1 MYEIIIGRSPKD
13 HRLLGTKGTILL
25 GKHYVQMDRELSMA
39 NPIYLDI
46 NKPHAVLVAGKRG
59 SGKSYTLGVMAE
71 GISELEPEIKQ
82 NISTV
87 IFDTMGIYWSM
98 KNPNLRDAKLL
109 TEWKLEPKS
118 ANISVYSPIGKFD
131 EYQRAGFPA
140 DKPLAIKP
148 NTMSAKEWSEIFKID
163 ELSTASLLLE
173 RAIAVIKED
182 TPNFSLTKL
191 MKAIKGDKD
200 ADEKDVK
207 IILSKLRAIK
217 KWGIFDEGGTDLS
230 ELTGGGQTAIIDL
243 SPYAESDDG
252 DLIRA
257 LIISHI
263 CNYVIRTRMSER
275 RKEELRE
282 IGGEIGGQK
291 APLLWILID
300 EAHEFLP
307 KEGETLASGA
317 LRRILKEGRQP
328 GISLIL
334 ATQQPGKI
342 DTDVMTQSDT
352 VISHRLTSNMDL
364 KALNE
369 IMQSYLA
376 TDLQKNLDSLP
387 RVGGSA
393 IILDDTNEKIL
404 QAQIRPRTSWHGG
417 SNPNA
422 IPGAMLKSLVE
433 SVKEKNNQSE
443 NKES

>member
-1 MYEIIIGRSPKD
+1 MYEIIIGRSPKEQ
-13 HRLLGTKGTILL
+13 RLLGTKGTILL
-25 GKHYVQMDRELSMA
+25 GKHYVQMERELSLA
-39 NPIYLDI
+39 NPIHLDI
-46 NKPHAVLVAGKRG
+46 NKPHAILVAGKRG

-71 GISELEPEIKQ
+71 GIAELEPEIKQ
-82 NISTV
+82 NISTI

-98 KNPNLRDAKLL
+98 KNPNLRDAKILS
-109 TEWKLEPKS
+109 EWKLEPK
-118 ANISVYSPIGKFD
+118 AADITIYSPIGKFD
-131 EYQRAGFPA
+131 EYQKEGFPV

-163 ELSTASLLLE
+163 ELSMASLLLE
-173 RAIAVIKED
+173 RAIAIIQED
-182 TPNFSLTKL
+182 TPNFSLNQL
-191 MKAIKGDKD
+191 MKSIKSDKD
-200 ADEKDVK
+200 ADEKDAK
-207 IILSKLRAIK
+207 LILSKLRAIK
-217 KWGIFDEGGTDLS
+217 KWGIFDEEGTNLV
-230 ELTGGGQTAIIDL
+230 ELTSGGQTAIIDL

-252 DLIRA
+252 DMIRA

-263 CNYVIRTRMSER
+263 CNYVIKSRMSER
-275 RKEELRE
+275 RREELKE
-282 IGGEIGGQK
+282 ISGDQGGQK

-307 KEGETLASGA
+307 LEGETLASGA

-342 DTDVMTQSDT
+342 DTDVMTQSDI

-369 IMQSYLA
+369 IMQSYLT

-393 IILDDTNEKIL
+393 IILDDTNEKIM
-404 QAQIRPRTSWHGG
+404 QVQIRPRNSWHGG

-433 SVKEKNNQSE
+433 AIKEKGVTEE
-443 NKES
+443 NKAE